1 MQSGD
6 NPPIF
11 DLIFE
16 RIEDTSLLS
25 SFICGIKKLDD
36 FIHHGLQTYIE
47 TIPCETY
54 LVFMERKLVALLTL
68 KEDQLILDDDD
79 KDDMRQGFSSK
90 PKIAIDEPSYL
101 TDSVFP
107 SVEIAYLAVEESYRR
122 QGIGRYIV
130 EEVVR
135 KVRQEHPDYQ
145 FVTVDAYVEEEYSA
159 VEFYLKCHFEPAEPT
174 PGFKD
179 TLRMYRVLVPVH
191 RSDV

>member
-79 KDDMRQGFSSK
+79 KDDKNVYVES
-90 PKIAIDEPSYL
+90 IDEETL
-101 TDSVFP
+101 AEQIKVFAEDGTYFR
-107 SVEIAYLAVEESYRR
+107 SGQTAGQIQGRFAWRRDRYR
-122 QGIGRYIV
+122 QKCFKG
-130 EEVVR
+130 
-135 KVRQEHPDYQ
+135 P
-145 FVTVDAYVEEEYSA
+145 F
-159 VEFYLKCHFEPAEPT
+159 LKRW
-174 PGFKD
+174 G
-179 TLRMYRVLVPVH
+179 
-191 RSDV
+191 